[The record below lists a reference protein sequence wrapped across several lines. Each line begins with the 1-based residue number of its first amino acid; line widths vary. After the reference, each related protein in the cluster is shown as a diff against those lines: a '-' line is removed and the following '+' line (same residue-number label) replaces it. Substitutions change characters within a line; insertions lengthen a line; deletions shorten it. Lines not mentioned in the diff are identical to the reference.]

1 MHVEDYMNET
11 PARLLAMLTQ
21 TREDLWQ
28 AAKALTERGI
38 TRIIL
43 TGSGTSYHGALTAR
57 SFMQQW
63 CGLPVD
69 VYWPF
74 LLDDSALT
82 LSDKALVIGISQ
94 GGGSLSTLAA
104 MERARAAGH
113 LTASMAG
120 EAPAVIDR
128 AADLVL
134 TVPCGEE
141 RAGAKTKGYHCT
153 ILNLMLL
160 ALAVASRQR
169 RLSDEER
176 KALLIRMDTTF
187 NHLPTLI
194 EASQAWVLNHA
205 RPLIDSADI
214 RLTGP
219 ARLFGTVQ
227 EGALKMLE
235 TLRCPVAGYEFEEF
249 IHGIYNA
256 FDERSTLIMLDP
268 FPDERQDRL
277 AEILGGWT
285 QHIYRIGP
293 QVENN
298 GKNMPFAFIN
308 DPDLAVFEYIIP
320 LQMVCARL
328 PPVKGIDPAIP
339 KDPQFHQK
347 MKSKQ
352 PN

>member
-28 AAKALTERGI
+28 AAKALADRGI
-38 TRIIL
+38 SRIIL

-63 CGLPVD
+63 CGIPVD

-74 LLDDSALT
+74 LLDETALS

-120 EAPAVIDR
+120 EAPAAIDQ
-128 AADLVL
+128 AADLIL

-153 ILNLMLL
+153 ILNLILL
-160 ALAVASRQR
+160 ALAVASRQQ

-176 KALLIRMDTTF
+176 KALLVRMERTF

-219 ARLFGTVQ
+219 AGLFGTVQ

-249 IHGIYNA
+249 IHGIY
-256 FDERSTLIMLDP
+256 
-268 FPDERQDRL
+268 
-277 AEILGGWT
+277 
-285 QHIYRIGP
+285 
-293 QVENN
+293 
-298 GKNMPFAFIN
+298 
-308 DPDLAVFEYIIP
+308 
-320 LQMVCARL
+320 
-328 PPVKGIDPAIP
+328 
-339 KDPQFHQK
+339 
-347 MKSKQ
+347 
-352 PN
+352 

>member
-1 MHVEDYMNET
+1 
-11 PARLLAMLTQ
+11 
-21 TREDLWQ
+21 
-28 AAKALTERGI
+28 
-38 TRIIL
+38 
-43 TGSGTSYHGALTAR
+43 
-57 SFMQQW
+57 
-63 CGLPVD
+63 
-69 VYWPF
+69 
-74 LLDDSALT
+74 
-82 LSDKALVIGISQ
+82 
-94 GGGSLSTLAA
+94 
-104 MERARAAGH
+104 
-113 LTASMAG
+113 MAG

-160 ALAVASRQR
+160 GLAVASRQR

-268 FPDERQDRL
+268 FPDERQDRWRKYL
-277 AEILGGWT
+277 AAGLSI
-285 QHIYRIGP
+285 
-293 QVENN
+293 
-298 GKNMPFAFIN
+298 FIA
-308 DPDLAVFEYIIP
+308 LV
-320 LQMVCARL
+320 
-328 PPVKGIDPAIP
+328 
-339 KDPQFHQK
+339 H
-347 MKSKQ
+347 KSKITAKICPSHLLTIPTLRSLNILFRYKWFVPDCRQ
-352 PN
+352 

>member
-1 MHVEDYMNET
+1 
-11 PARLLAMLTQ
+11 
-21 TREDLWQ
+21 
-28 AAKALTERGI
+28 
-38 TRIIL
+38 
-43 TGSGTSYHGALTAR
+43 
-57 SFMQQW
+57 
-63 CGLPVD
+63 
-69 VYWPF
+69 
-74 LLDDSALT
+74 
-82 LSDKALVIGISQ
+82 
-94 GGGSLSTLAA
+94 
-104 MERARAAGH
+104 
-113 LTASMAG
+113 
-120 EAPAVIDR
+120 
-128 AADLVL
+128 
-134 TVPCGEE
+134 
-141 RAGAKTKGYHCT
+141 
-153 ILNLMLL
+153 
-160 ALAVASRQR
+160 
-169 RLSDEER
+169 
-176 KALLIRMDTTF
+176 MDTTF

-308 DPDLAVFEYIIP
+308 DPDFAVFEYIIP

-328 PPVKGIDPAIP
+328 PPVKGIDHNTEGSAVPP
-339 KDPQFHQK
+339 ENEK
-347 MKSKQ
+347 
-352 PN
+352 

>member
-1 MHVEDYMNET
+1 MEQIKLSF
-11 PARLLAMLTQ
+11 PANR
-21 TREDLWQ
+21 
-28 AAKALTERGI
+28 AL
-38 TRIIL
+38 
-43 TGSGTSYHGALTAR
+43 SG
-57 SFMQQW
+57 
-63 CGLPVD
+63 
-69 VYWPF
+69 
-74 LLDDSALT
+74 
-82 LSDKALVIGISQ
+82 KALVIGISQ

-120 EAPAVIDR
+120 EAPAAIDQ
-128 AADLVL
+128 AADLIL

-153 ILNLMLL
+153 ILNLILL
-160 ALAVASRQR
+160 ALAVASRQQ

-176 KALLIRMDTTF
+176 KALLVRMERTF

-219 ARLFGTVQ
+219 AGLFGTVQ

-268 FPDERQDRL
+268 HPDERQDRL
-277 AEILGGWT
+277 AEILSGWT
-285 QHIYRIGP
+285 PHIYRIGP
-293 QVENN
+293 HVDNN
-298 GKNMPFAFIN
+298 GKNMPFTFIN
-308 DPDLAVFEYIIP
+308 DPDFAIFEYIIP

-328 PPVKGIDPAIP
+328 PPVKGVDPAIP

-347 MKSKQ
+347 MKSKKL
-352 PN
+352 N

>member
-1 MHVEDYMNET
+1 MNET
-11 PARLLAMLTQ
+11 PACLLAMLTQ

-28 AAKALTERGI
+28 AAKALTERGV

-160 ALAVASRQR
+160 GLAVASRQ
-169 RLSDEER
+169 
-176 KALLIRMDTTF
+176 
-187 NHLPTLI
+187 
-194 EASQAWVLNHA
+194 
-205 RPLIDSADI
+205 
-214 RLTGP
+214 
-219 ARLFGTVQ
+219 
-227 EGALKMLE
+227 
-235 TLRCPVAGYEFEEF
+235 
-249 IHGIYNA
+249 
-256 FDERSTLIMLDP
+256 
-268 FPDERQDRL
+268 
-277 AEILGGWT
+277 
-285 QHIYRIGP
+285 
-293 QVENN
+293 
-298 GKNMPFAFIN
+298 
-308 DPDLAVFEYIIP
+308 
-320 LQMVCARL
+320 
-328 PPVKGIDPAIP
+328 
-339 KDPQFHQK
+339 
-347 MKSKQ
+347 
-352 PN
+352 